1 MLFQTFD
8 DKTNCNAMYA
18 NNKLYFKG
26 LPKNLTKTW
35 SYSESLKDNHDIEYA
50 QIYCNGQTLDEAC
63 PPHLQ
68 NDWEKVKKR
77 LIAFHRSCE
86 ETQLNLND
94 HCLYDMI
101 PRFFLKDLA
110 CIKNKICGFV
120 FSHYEKPKNYEF
132 TLQLVKILTEIKNTK
147 LNVDY
152 SELNDRLYEF
162 KIRRFVLNN
171 KKNLPYIN
179 YDPFKTKTGRL
190 TTRLNSFPILTMDK
204 SYRKILKPKNGWFME
219 FDFNA
224 AELRVLL
231 GLLGKEQPKEDIHA
245 WNAKNVYR
253 ELTTREEAK
262 KRIFAWLYN
271 PKSKDYLS
279 NRAYDRDSVVQ
290 KYYNGNQVS
299 TFFTRTIEADD
310 HHALNYILQS
320 TAADLFFKQM
330 IKVWELLQDRKS
342 RIAFCLHDS
351 LIIDYCEEDND
362 ILVKL
367 KKVFSDTDLGNFMV
381 NVSAGEHYG
390 NMNKLSI
397 K

>member
-1 MLFQTFD
+1 MFQTFD

-18 NNKLYFKG
+18 NDELHFKRF
-26 LPKNLTKTW
+26 PKNLTKTW
-35 SYSESLKDNHDIEYA
+35 SYSESLKDNQNIDYA
-50 QIYCNGQTLDEAC
+50 QIFCGGQTLDEVC
-63 PPHLQ
+63 PQYLQ
-68 NDWEKVKKR
+68 KDWDEVKKK
-77 LIAFHRSCE
+77 LTAFHRTCK
-86 ETQLNLND
+86 ETQLNLNE
-94 HCLYDMI
+94 HCFYDMI
-101 PRFFLKDLA
+101 PRFFLRDLA
-110 CIKNKICGFV
+110 SVKNKICSFV
-120 FSHYEKPKNYEF
+120 FANYEKPKNYE
-132 TLQLVKILTEIKNTK
+132 LMSQLVKILTEIKNTK
-147 LNVDY
+147 LNIDY
-152 SELNDRLYEF
+152 SELNDQMYIF
-162 KIRRFVLNN
+162 KIRKFVVNN
-171 KKNLPYIN
+171 RKNLPYIN

-190 TTRLNSFPILTMDK
+190 TTRSSSFPILTMDK
-204 SYRKILKPKNGWFME
+204 SYRKILKPNNNWFLE
-219 FDFNA
+219 FDYNA

-231 GLLGKEQPKEDIHA
+231 GLLGKEQPQEDIHE

-279 NRAYDRDSVVQ
+279 SRTYDRESVIQ
-290 KYYNGNQVS
+290 KYYNGSQVS

-330 IKVWELLQDRKS
+330 IKVWKLLKGRKS
-342 RIAFCLHDS
+342 KIAFCMHDS

-362 ILVKL
+362 ILIKL
-367 KKVFSDTDLGNFMV
+367 KKAFSDTDLGNFVV
-381 NVSAGEHYG
+381 NVSVGEHYG

>member
-1 MLFQTFD
+1 MIFQTFD
-8 DKTNCNAMYA
+8 DKKDCSVIYA
-18 NNKLYFKG
+18 KDRLHFKKC
-26 LPKNLTKTW
+26 PKGLTKTW
-35 SYSESLKDNHDIEYA
+35 SYSEFLKEKQGVEYA
-50 QIYCNGQTLDEAC
+50 QILCGGKTLDEAC
-63 PPHLQ
+63 PQYLQ
-68 NDWEKVKKR
+68 NDWEKVKER
-77 LIAFHRSCE
+77 LMAFQRACE
-86 ETQLNLND
+86 ETQLNLNEY
-94 HCLYDMI
+94 CFYELI
-101 PRFFLKDLA
+101 PKFFLEDLA
-110 CIKNKICGFV
+110 KIKNRICDFV
-120 FSHYEKPKNYEF
+120 FLNYEKPKNYEL
-132 TLQLVKILTEIKNTK
+132 TLSLIKILTEIKNTK

-152 SELNDRLYEF
+152 AELSDRMHEF
-162 KIRRFVLNN
+162 KVRKFVLKN

-190 TTRLNSFPILTMDK
+190 ATRLNSFPILTMDK
-204 SYRKILKPKNGWFME
+204 TYRKIIKPENGWFME

-231 GLLGKEQPKEDIHA
+231 GLLGKEQPQEDIHE

-253 ELTTREEAK
+253 DLATREEAK

-290 KYYNGNQVS
+290 KYFNGDQVS
-299 TFFTRTIEADD
+299 TFFARTIKADE

-330 IKVWELLQDRKS
+330 SKVWKLLEGRQSKV
-342 RIAFCLHDS
+342 AFCMHDS
-351 LIIDYCEEDND
+351 LIIDYCEKDND

-367 KKVFSDTDLGNFMV
+367 KKAFSNTDLGNFMV
-381 NVSAGEHYG
+381 NVSVGENYG
-390 NMNKLSI
+390 KMNKLSI